1 MEVVAAVLSKRSQKE
16 ADQTLHLLLCN
27 PQLLLLWPFPPLCL
41 IHHLI
46 CPICCFGYL
55 GVNPWTQVG
64 LACCEPTP
72 FIVGCKVHCKPCP
85 AYIWIH
91 CTVALDSL
99 VWCGNIQTDS
109 WTEDLLDKLSFGN
122 LATCPPWLVLGTWPV
137 PLWDESLAL
146 TCGRGT
152 ASCEHLNAFCG
163 FSQSGFTAFYR
174 LPFAGFCFCSRTS
187 SLTYSYHTHT
197 NRGDL
202 SKPSE
207 MNGEQPWQQVQQCPN
222 SKYRCALILITA
234 VPQ

>member
-1 MEVVAAVLSKRSQKE
+1 MKAVAAVLSKRSQKG

-27 PQLLLLWPFPPLCL
+27 PQLLLLGLFPFSLPDSSFARFDV
-41 IHHLI
+41 
-46 CPICCFGYL
+46 FGYL

-109 WTEDLLDKLSFGN
+109 WTEDLLDKLGFGN
-122 LATCPPWLVLGTWPV
+122 LATSPTWLVLG
-137 PLWDESLAL
+137 LFL
-146 TCGRGT
+146 
-152 ASCEHLNAFCG
+152 
-163 FSQSGFTAFYR
+163 
-174 LPFAGFCFCSRTS
+174 
-187 SLTYSYHTHT
+187 
-197 NRGDL
+197 
-202 SKPSE
+202 SE
-207 MNGEQPWQQVQQCPN
+207 MNPWPWLVGGARPVVSRAPQCLLWLFPIWLHRLLSASIRRLLLLFSHFLSHLFISHTHKQRRSEQTKWN
-222 SKYRCALILITA
+222 EWRTALAASTA

>member
-1 MEVVAAVLSKRSQKE
+1 MEVAAAVLSKRSQKE

-27 PQLLLLWPFPPLCL
+27 PQLLLLGLFPFSLPDSSFARFDV
-41 IHHLI
+41 
-46 CPICCFGYL
+46 FGYL

-109 WTEDLLDKLSFGN
+109 WTEDLLDKLGFGN
-122 LATCPPWLVLGTWPV
+122 LATSPTWLVLGTWPV

-152 ASCEHLNAFCG
+152 ASCEQSTSMPSVAFPNLASPPFIG
-163 FSQSGFTAFYR
+163 FHSPAFASVLA
-174 LPFAGFCFCSRTS
+174 LPLSPI
-187 SLTYSYHTHT
+187 HITHT
-197 NRGDL
+197 QTEAIWAN
-202 SKPSE
+202 
-207 MNGEQPWQQVQQCPN
+207 QVKWMEN
-222 SKYRCALILITA
+222 SVGSKYSSSPIASTDVL
-234 VPQ
+234 